1 MIWIDITMLEMLPKL
16 PFHWGD
22 ALALAVFLF
31 LWLGFSMFTEF
42 LNAKRP
48 SLTHL
53 MNRER
58 AAWARSM
65 YARELRIVD
74 TNIMQ
79 TLQQGTAFFASTSI
93 FALGGCFALLGSA
106 DKVAT
111 VLVDIAFIT
120 ETTRASFEI
129 KTLGL
134 IVIFAFAF
142 FKFGWSYRLFNYC
155 AILVGATVARQSSE
169 PTDRHVIS
177 AINKV
182 TRFNTLAGAHFNS
195 GLRAIFFSIAY
206 VAWFISHEAMIVAS
220 IMVVLVLIRRQFFSA
235 ARASLLLEP
244 EIFGAEDKDNG
255 KNA

>member
-1 MIWIDITMLEMLPKL
+1 MTMIAMLSELPL
-16 PFHWGD
+16 DWGD
-22 ALALAVFLF
+22 ALALVIFSII
-31 LWLGFSMFTEF
+31 WLGFSPLTEII
-42 LNAKRP
+42 NTKRP

-58 AAWARSM
+58 AAWARAM

-106 DKVAT
+106 DQVAK

-155 AILVGATVARQSSE
+155 AILVGATVACQTSN
-169 PTDRHVIS
+169 PTDRNVIA

-182 TRFNTLAGAHFNS
+182 SRFNTLAGAHFNS

-206 VAWFISHEAMIVAS
+206 VAWFISHQAMIIAS
-220 IMVVLVLIRRQFFSA
+220 IMVLIVLIRRQFFSA

-244 EIFGAEDKDNG
+244 EIFSAETTRSE
-255 KNA
+255 KNR